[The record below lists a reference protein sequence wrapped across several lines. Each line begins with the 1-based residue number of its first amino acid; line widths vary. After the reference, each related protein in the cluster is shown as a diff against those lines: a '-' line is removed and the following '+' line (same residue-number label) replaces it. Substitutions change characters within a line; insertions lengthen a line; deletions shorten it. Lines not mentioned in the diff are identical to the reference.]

1 MKVYLHI
8 PGRNEVMTENA
19 RRDLLKKAATLGI
32 GAIASAGAA
41 FPRTSRA
48 LGQGDQTLPGSDFF
62 PGFKQL
68 TRKTSGATINFV
80 TAGSGP
86 PLLLLHGYPQT
97 NIEWRKVAPRL
108 AQKFSVVAAD
118 LRGYGDSSAPPD
130 GENHLGYSKRA
141 MAQDQVELM
150 SSLGFEKFS
159 VVGHDRGGR
168 VAHRMALDHPDRV
181 ATLAVLDII
190 PTYKFFH
197 SVTNEL
203 ATVNFHWWFLIQKDP
218 LPETLIGNSAEYW
231 LISRF
236 GRIPPEA
243 LSKEAFAEYLRCFRR
258 PESIHATCEDYRA
271 GATIDLLHDAA
282 DLDHK
287 ISCPV
292 LVLWG
297 ERGAWP
303 RLYNVLDT
311 WKERASNV
319 SGKQVPS
326 GHFIAEE
333 IPDIL
338 LTELNN
344 FLS

>member
-1 MKVYLHI
+1 M
-8 PGRNEVMTENA
+8 PDNA
-19 RRDLLKKAATLGI
+19 RRDLLKKAAALSI

-41 FPRTSRA
+41 
-48 LGQGDQTLPGSDFF
+48 LPSAGRELSQAEQKLPASEFF
-62 PGFKQL
+62 PGFKNL
-68 TRKTSGATINFV
+68 TTKTSGATINFV

-97 NIEWRKVAPRL
+97 NIEWRKVAPQL
-108 AQKFSVVAAD
+108 AQKFTVVASD
-118 LRGYGDSSAPPD
+118 LRGYGDSSAPSD
-130 GENHLGYSKRA
+130 GDNHFGYSKRA
-141 MAQDQVELM
+141 MALDQVELM

-168 VAHRMALDHPDRV
+168 VAHRMALDHPDHVTR
-181 ATLAVLDII
+181 LAVLDII

-203 ATVNFHWWFLIQKDP
+203 ATVNFHWWFLIQTDP

-236 GRIPPEA
+236 GRIPAAA
-243 LSKEAFAEYLRCFRR
+243 LGKEAFGEYLRCFRR

-271 GATIDLLHDAA
+271 GATIDLVHDAA

-303 RLYNVLDT
+303 KLYNVLDT

-319 SGKQVPS
+319 IGKQVPS

-338 LTELNN
+338 LAELNN